1 MLIFSLKASLE
12 APISTISL
20 DWERDAGTGRECSG
34 AFCSAAQYAVCVHMS
49 LCVCVRKFVYLSI
62 SISR

>member
-34 AFCSAAQYAVCVHMS
+34 AFCSAAQYAVCV
-49 LCVCVRKFVYLSI
+49 CVRKFVYLSI

>member
-49 LCVCVRKFVYLSI
+49 LCVCVFVSLFI
-62 SISR
+62 SVFL

>member
-34 AFCSAAQYAVCVHMS
+34 AFCSAAQYAVCVCVFVS
-49 LCVCVRKFVYLSI
+49 LFI
-62 SISR
+62 SVFL